1 MSILRK
7 DDDGV
12 KKLVGDILS
21 ASDINALVLTDQEYD
36 DSIFDVI
43 EYVPFHYLQRWKA
56 FDSAHLAS
64 SGSFTTNMLIV
75 FVENGETKSCWRLD
89 LSEIDGRLRLGT
101 KATHVLAP
109 IFSNEC
115 TAKYKKKITKSCIDI
130 AQAVSEKN
138 AVAQWCS
145 ADCGPTATGVSS
157 WHTLLRKQGKDCH
170 VKYDMY
176 VNLGLEMSEIKA
188 SFRSSYKSLVN
199 QGERLWNC
207 NVLDSGDESQWN
219 EFHALHTAV
228 SGRET
233 RSQATW
239 DVQFQMICNQSGFS
253 VLLRDE
259 SGTLV
264 GGGFFAHSRDEGIYF
279 SGAYDRDLF
288 PLPLGHV
295 VQAKA
300 ISVLK
305 DRGVRWYLLGTMEHE
320 SGQIPSSTKEA
331 SISYFKEG
339 FATHIFPRYILT
351 DTTLRS
357 EKHHDQQSMNFFTD
371 VS

>member
-1 MSILRK
+1 MSIFRK
-7 DDDGV
+7 DDHEVG
-12 KKLVGDILS
+12 KLVRDVLS
-21 ASDINALVLTDQEYD
+21 ASNIDALVLTDQEFD
-36 DSIFDVI
+36 ESILDGV
-43 EYVPFHYLQRWKA
+43 EYVPFHYLQSWKN
-56 FDSAHLAS
+56 FESAHLANS
-64 SGSFTTNMLIV
+64 ESFTTNMLIV
-75 FVENGETKSCWRLD
+75 FVENGETKACWRLD
-89 LSEIDGRLRLGT
+89 LSQIGGRLRLGT
-101 KATHVLAP
+101 KATSVLAP
-109 IFSNEC
+109 IFSQKC
-115 TAKYKKKITKSCIDI
+115 TLKYKKKITKSCIDI
-130 AQAVSEKN
+130 AQVISEKN
-138 AVAQWCS
+138 TVEVWYS

-157 WHTLLRKQGKDCH
+157 WHTLLRKQGKDFE

-176 VNLGLEMSEIKA
+176 VDLGLEMSEIKA

-219 EFHALHTAV
+219 EFHALHTGV

-239 DVQFQMICNQSGFS
+239 DVQFQMICNQSGFA

-305 DRGVRWYLLGTMEHE
+305 ERGVRWYLLGTMAHE
-320 SGQIPSSTKEA
+320 TGRSPSSTKEA
-331 SISYFKEG
+331 SISNFKEG
-339 FATHIFPRYILT
+339 FATHIVPRYIWTHSSL
-351 DTTLRS
+351 
-357 EKHHDQQSMNFFTD
+357 EKDKHFD
-371 VS
+371 